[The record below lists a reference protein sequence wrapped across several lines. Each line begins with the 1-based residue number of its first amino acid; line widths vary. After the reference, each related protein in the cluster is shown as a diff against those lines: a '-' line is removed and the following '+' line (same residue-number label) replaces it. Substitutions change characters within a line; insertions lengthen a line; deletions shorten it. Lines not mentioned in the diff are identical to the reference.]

1 MGKSLS
7 CRLHARLLPSASLA
21 PGSLERKDTLLCRRR
36 HAKGPLPLV
45 GVSRVVRSRPG
56 IGGFRRI
63 RCPWQPTGRWT
74 CRAKPASVGEPFE
87 PDADWRKAVTCRHGN
102 DLQKSAPKQLVGK
115 STTSLP
121 PVNGILIAAID
132 DGFYH
137 SSAAGVCGRRLPP
150 RRRARQP

>member
-45 GVSRVVRSRPG
+45 GVSRIDLDEAEFASAEKVG
-56 IGGFRRI
+56 LIGYQMSLGNQRAGE
-63 RCPWQPTGRWT
+63 TGHLAKMPRKG
-74 CRAKPASVGEPFE
+74 KPASVGEPFE

-102 DLQKSAPKQLVGK
+102 
-115 STTSLP
+115 
-121 PVNGILIAAID
+121 
-132 DGFYH
+132 
-137 SSAAGVCGRRLPP
+137 
-150 RRRARQP
+150 AR